1 MYDLIIV
8 GGGPAGL
15 SAAIHAA
22 RLGVQALT
30 LEQYPVAGGQ
40 MVNSVEINNYPG
52 VPNVNGVEL
61 AFRMR
66 EHAES
71 LGAWF
76 RTGTVKSFDLAGKVK
91 RVQLEEEEL
100 EAKTV
105 ILAMGTEHRVLQ
117 IPGAAELN
125 GHGVSY
131 CAAGDGPFYQGS
143 DVAVIGG
150 GDSAVGDAIFL
161 AQCCKKVYLVHRR
174 DRLRAEKTL
183 QERLFRL
190 PNVEVIWDHLP
201 VSIEGENQTGA
212 LRIKN
217 VKDGSERT
225 LHLDCVFIAVGV
237 RPLSSL
243 VKDQVELTAESY
255 VLAGEDCRTSVPGVF
270 VAGDLRRRQLREI
283 LTACADGANAAVS
296 AAEYLSFTEGQEGRE
311 EP

>member
-1 MYDLIIV
+1 M
-8 GGGPAGL
+8 
-15 SAAIHAA
+15 
-22 RLGVQALT
+22 
-30 LEQYPVAGGQ
+30 
-40 MVNSVEINNYPG
+40 
-52 VPNVNGVEL
+52 
-61 AFRMR
+61 
-66 EHAES
+66 
-71 LGAWF
+71 
-76 RTGTVKSFDLAGKVK
+76 
-91 RVQLEEEEL
+91 QLEEEEL

-117 IPGAAELN
+117 IPGEAELN

-143 DVAVIGG
+143 SVAVIGG

-161 AQCCKKVYLVHRR
+161 AQYCRKVYLVHRR

-212 LRIKN
+212 LRIRN
-217 VKDGSERT
+217 VRDGSERA
-225 LHLDCVFIAVGV
+225 LHLDCVFISIGF

-243 VKDQVELTAESY
+243 VEGQLELTSDGY

-270 VAGDLRRRQLREI
+270 AAGDLRRRRLREI

-296 AAEYLSFTEGQEGRE
+296 AAEYLSFTEGQEI
-311 EP
+311 P